1 MKKILIALSTLLL
14 TSCALLDAYLMA
26 PYDANEYLQITEI
39 RVMAGQ
45 YRQQCDNFQ
54 ASAANAQD
62 ITRRTM
68 MFERYSEYIPR
79 NENGYRAAKAL
90 NEIALGLGTAY
101 NKGIV
106 SSVFCRIKYNN
117 LEQAAE
123 LIQRTTAGRPRK

>member
-1 MKKILIALSTLLL
+1 MKRIVLALTCVLLS
-14 TSCALLDAYLMA
+14 SCALLDAYLMA
-26 PYDANEYLQITEI
+26 PYDTNEYLQITEI

-62 ITRRTM
+62 ITRRTV

-79 NENGYRAAKAL
+79 NENGYRAARAL
-90 NEIALGLGTAY
+90 NEIAQGLGTAY
-101 NKGIV
+101 GKGIV

-123 LIQRTTAGRPRK
+123 LIQRVTAGRPRR

>member
-1 MKKILIALSTLLL
+1 MKRIVLALTCVLL

-54 ASAANAQD
+54 ASAVNAQD

-90 NEIALGLGTAY
+90 NEIAQGLGTAY
-101 NKGIV
+101 GKGIV

>member
-1 MKKILIALSTLLL
+1 MKKILLALSTLLL

-26 PYDANEYLQITEI
+26 PYDATEYLQITEI

-62 ITRRTM
+62 ITRRTV

-79 NENGYRAAKAL
+79 NENGYRAALAWKL
-90 NEIALGLGTAY
+90 
-101 NKGIV
+101 
-106 SSVFCRIKYNN
+106 SHC
-117 LEQAAE
+117 
-123 LIQRTTAGRPRK
+123 

>member
-62 ITRRTM
+62 ITRRTV
-68 MFERYSEYIPR
+68 MFERYSQYIPR

-90 NEIALGLGTAY
+90 NEIAQGLGVAY
-101 NKGIV
+101 SKGIV
-106 SSVFCRIKYNN
+106 SATYCRLKYNS

>member
-1 MKKILIALSTLLL
+1 MKKILLAFLALAL
-14 TSCALLDAYLMA
+14 TSCALWDAYLMA

-54 ASAANAQD
+54 ASAVNAQD
-62 ITRRTM
+62 ITRRTV

-79 NENGYRAAKAL
+79 NENGYRAARAL
-90 NEIALGLGTAY
+90 NEIAQGLGTAY
-101 NKGIV
+101 SKGIV

>member
-1 MKKILIALSTLLL
+1 MKKIFIALSTLLL

-26 PYDANEYLQITEI
+26 PYDATEYLQITEI

-54 ASAANAQD
+54 ASAVNAQD
-62 ITRRTM
+62 ITRRTV

-79 NENGYRAAKAL
+79 NENGYRAARAL
-90 NEIALGLGTAY
+90 NEIAQGLGVAY
-101 NKGIV
+101 SKGIV
-106 SSVFCRIKYNN
+106 SSVFCKIKYNN

-123 LIQRTTAGRPRK
+123 LIQRVTAGRPRK

>member
-1 MKKILIALSTLLL
+1 MKRIVLALTCVLL

-62 ITRRTM
+62 ITRRTV

-79 NENGYRAAKAL
+79 NENGYRAARAL
-90 NEIALGLGTAY
+90 NEIAQGLGTAY
-101 NKGIV
+101 GKGIV